1 MRNLWSAHI
10 FTLENEICELIG
22 MICGSSIVSLQRLLQ
37 RVSIQ
42 LADLSAPIAVF
53 VVKAVL
59 DALKR
64 NAGENTDVT
73 EKVLA
78 FLQTLLDQVNK
89 KIPRERPCLRLGH
102 DVK

>member
-1 MRNLWSAHI
+1 
-10 FTLENEICELIG
+10 